1 MSGSSANVPD
11 AWDDNWETVADKPDT
26 APPGPQ
32 PPKKLTKAER
42 RAQHAEFNRQLWEA
56 AETPKE
62 APLFLQARP
71 DAPLKN
77 DVKAP
82 VKVLSRKPPPKIL
95 SRGEDDED
103 SEEEEARK
111 KAEREFA
118 ERQARA
124 QQEREEKQRRYAEVR
139 ERLFGSSTSDGSQE
153 RSASP
158 RGNGGKQFRGKGRG
172 SKGADRGDSD
182 ANSSA
187 DQSPAR
193 GQATPKRH
201 LYDPGYSAKPNSSYV
216 QRQQDGSSRSR
227 SGTPGVDQPIRAP
240 RGPDGGGRA
249 GFGFAPRGGRGSSS

>member
-1 MSGSSANVPD
+1 MSASNRNVPD
-11 AWDDNWETVADKPDT
+11 AWDDDWEAVKPET
-26 APPGPQ
+26 TQSGPQ
-32 PPKKLTKAER
+32 VPKKLTKAER

-62 APLFLQARP
+62 APLFLQAKP
-71 DAPLKN
+71 DAPLN
-77 DVKAP
+77 TDVKAP

-103 SEEEEARK
+103 SEEEARK
-111 KAEREFA
+111 KSEREFA

-139 ERLFGSSTSDGSQE
+139 ERLFGSTPDGSQE

-172 SKGADRGDSD
+172 GRGGDRGDSD

-201 LYDPGYSAKPNSSYV
+201 LYDPTYSAKPNSSYV

-240 RGPDGGGRA
+240 RGPDGGGRG

>member
-1 MSGSSANVPD
+1 MSGSARNVPD
-11 AWDDNWETVADKPDT
+11 AWDDDWEAIADKQDA
-26 APPGPQ
+26 APPEPQ

-62 APLFLQARP
+62 TPLFLQAKT
-71 DAPLKN
+71 DVPLKN

-95 SRGEDDED
+95 SRGDDDED
-103 SEEEEARK
+103 SEEEARK
-111 KAEREFA
+111 KSEREFA

-139 ERLFGSSTSDGSQE
+139 ERLFGSSTPDSSQE

-172 SKGADRGDSD
+172 GRGGDRGDSD

-193 GQATPKRH
+193 GQGTPKRQ
-201 LYDPGYSAKPNSSYV
+201 LYEPGYSAKPNSSYV

-240 RGPDGGGRA
+240 RGPDGGGRG
-249 GFGFAPRGGRGSSS
+249 GFGFAPRGGRKSSS